1 MPEPNP
7 GKKVVLFL
15 CLGCGVEIG
24 LLLLPYYRMDDTDV
38 EPDYQK
44 VHADGRDCLSSL
56 VINHDDKPVRAECML
71 TSGKSILCDT
81 SAGGGVAEFIR
92 GGPLFSKKCATFP
105 GPSGVNPGNQQ
116 CWTRAALLQEAGA
129 VRNELGD
136 PLTSGGVVVCA
147 LVGGKAATLKREYVV
162 MVDGEAAQVVAPV
175 GVGIF
180 MVGPAVRVVHTIVCQ
195 QKADLNA
202 AV

>member
-1 MPEPNP
+1 M
-7 GKKVVLFL
+7 
-15 CLGCGVEIG
+15 
-24 LLLLPYYRMDDTDV
+24 
-38 EPDYQK
+38 
-44 VHADGRDCLSSL
+44 
-56 VINHDDKPVRAECML
+56 
-71 TSGKSILCDT
+71 
-81 SAGGGVAEFIR
+81 
-92 GGPLFSKKCATFP
+92 
-105 GPSGVNPGNQQ
+105 
-116 CWTRAALLQEAGA
+116 
-129 VRNELGD
+129 
-136 PLTSGGVVVCA
+136 CA